1 MDLSPLREMPCLRRR
16 PQLRAEH
23 GGAGRSRP
31 ASPSCFP
38 GHHGTAGWRP
48 LLAVIAALP
57 RLQSLSLFGVPVWPL
72 FHHTGHHY
80 HLLLVSTLN
89 GELQPL

>member
-1 MDLSPLREMPCLRRR
+1 M
-16 PQLRAEH
+16 
-23 GGAGRSRP
+23 
-31 ASPSCFP
+31 
-38 GHHGTAGWRP
+38 
-48 LLAVIAALP
+48 IAALP
-57 RLQSLSLFGVPVWPL
+57 RLQSLALFGVPVWPL